1 MGKKGWNL
9 NGRIKQG
16 QRGNQGIRDG
26 ILEGRANSKGI
37 GEVIMEPNT
46 VDASKIYTYMK
57 EI

>member
-26 ILEGRANSKGI
+26 ILEGRANPKGI